1 MRPTPAQIEP
11 VSARAYGCDPGAPVA
26 PERRRVGDAVVLVG
40 VLSGEPD
47 SALAVERA
55 GRVVTP
61 PAHGYQP
68 AAELR
73 TVRRLARLQQHSLA
87 GELPV
92 ALPDDEAGLREDGVA
107 HEVEQHDEV
116 AFSVRH
122 QRREASSA
130 RRPTSRA
137 ATAASTC
144 WTCASPPHRWSGTG
158 TPSRTR
164 GRSHLGYQDRNR
176 FRV

>member
-40 VLSGEPD
+40 VLYGGPD

-92 ALPDDEAGLREDGVA
+92 ALPDDEAGLRENGVA

-122 QRREASSA
+122 QRREADGRVAAEVVVPAFSRVFVSSIGDVDLRPFDA
-130 RRPTSRA
+130 R
-137 ATAASTC
+137 
-144 WTCASPPHRWSGTG
+144 HDL
-158 TPSRTR
+158 
-164 GRSHLGYQDRNR
+164 RSVVDRR
-176 FRV
+176 